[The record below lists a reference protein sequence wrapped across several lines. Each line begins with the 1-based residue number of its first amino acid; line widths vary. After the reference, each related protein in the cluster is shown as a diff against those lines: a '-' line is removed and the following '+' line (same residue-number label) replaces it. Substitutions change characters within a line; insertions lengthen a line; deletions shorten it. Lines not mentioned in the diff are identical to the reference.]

1 MAKICHVLSGYLR
14 DDARINRQCQSLVK
28 AGHEVS
34 ILTNDGLKNDLQK
47 EIKIIV
53 CKRFWKNRIK
63 TLLLARWQFFEEIK
77 EIDADIYQLHSPELL
92 NLIWY
97 LKKLKKKIVYDAH
110 EDLPN
115 HILEKEWIPWILR
128 RIISLTASFYF
139 YFVFPKL
146 DGIISPHNHVI
157 KKIKKINKTSV
168 EISNFPLINIRGE
181 LNFEDYLLRDNTAC
195 YAGTVYN
202 YSNQENTIDV
212 VKKIEGLKYKVAGHI
227 DQSFK
232 KKLNQR
238 ASTKDVSYLGRIE
251 KEELKEFLNT
261 STIGL
266 SIYDYRKNLGGN
278 LGSFATNKLF
288 EYMEAG
294 LPVICTDFEMW
305 KKLIEEEN
313 CGICIKPND
322 TKELEKA
329 LKFLIDNKEEAFRMG
344 QNGRS
349 AVKNKYNW
357 VSQQEKYNALFNT
370 ILNF

>member
-1 MAKICHVLSGYLR
+1 MIH
-14 DDARINRQCQSLVK
+14 
-28 AGHEVS
+28 H
-34 ILTNDGLKNDLQK
+34 
-47 EIKIIV
+47 
-53 CKRFWKNRIK
+53 F
-63 TLLLARWQFFEEIK
+63 
-77 EIDADIYQLHSPELL
+77 
-92 NLIWY
+92 
-97 LKKLKKKIVYDAH
+97 
-110 EDLPN
+110 
-115 HILEKEWIPWILR
+115 
-128 RIISLTASFYF
+128 
-139 YFVFPKL
+139 
-146 DGIISPHNHVI
+146 
-157 KKIKKINKTSV
+157 
-168 EISNFPLINIRGE
+168 
-181 LNFEDYLLRDNTAC
+181 
-195 YAGTVYN
+195 
-202 YSNQENTIDV
+202 
-212 VKKIEGLKYKVAGHI
+212 
-227 DQSFK
+227 
-232 KKLNQR
+232 
-238 ASTKDVSYLGRIE
+238 
-251 KEELKEFLNT
+251 FLNT